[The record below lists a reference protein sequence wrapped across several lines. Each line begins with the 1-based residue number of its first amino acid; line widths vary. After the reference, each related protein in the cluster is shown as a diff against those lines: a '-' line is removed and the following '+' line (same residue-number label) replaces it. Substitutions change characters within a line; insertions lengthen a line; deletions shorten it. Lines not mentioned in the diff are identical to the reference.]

1 MTKLSIDSIVVVA
14 DTVVS
19 CDLDTEAAI
28 LNLKDG
34 VYYGL
39 DPIGAKI
46 WNLIQK
52 PIVLNKVIEKIL
64 KEYDVDKERCKN
76 DIFEL
81 VEELLENGLV
91 KVNE

>member
-1 MTKLSIDSIVVVA
+1 
-14 DTVVS
+14 
-19 CDLDTEAAI
+19 
-28 LNLKDG
+28 
-34 VYYGL
+34 
-39 DPIGAKI
+39 
-46 WNLIQK
+46 
-52 PIVLNKVIEKIL
+52 VIEKIL

>member
-14 DTVVS
+14 DNVVS
-19 CDLDTEAAI
+19 CDLDTEVAI

-52 PIVLNKVIEKIL
+52 PIVIDKLVEKICE
-64 KEYDVDKERCKN
+64 EYDVDKEQCKN

-81 VEELLENGLV
+81 VGEFLDNGLV
-91 KVNE
+91 KINE